1 MSTGVIIPAAGQ
13 GKRMRNSI
21 NKQYLTLYDRPVLAH
36 TIDLFNNYPGITQI
50 VVVVAEEEIDYCQA
64 KIIDKYFDK
73 SIKLVAGGKT
83 RRHSVFEGLK
93 AFSPATDYILVHDGS
108 RPLLPEHLI
117 GRVIKAVKEY
127 HALAVG
133 VELKDTI
140 KKRNSEGYITETLT
154 RDEFVSIQTPQA
166 FDYQI
171 IMKAHQEIASEVP
184 VTDDASLVEAIGIS
198 VKVISGS
205 YENIKITTPMDLLVA
220 ETILKKR
227 GR

>member
-13 GKRMRNSI
+13 GKRMQNSI
-21 NKQYLTLYDRPVLAH
+21 NKQYLPLYDRPVLAH
-36 TIDLFNNYPGITQI
+36 TIDLFNNYPDITQI
-50 VVVVAEEEIDYCQA
+50 VVVVAEEEIDYCQSN
-64 KIIDKYFDK
+64 IIDKYFDR

-93 AFSPATDYILVHDGS
+93 AFSPATDYIIVHDGS
-108 RPLLPEHLI
+108 RPLLPEYLI
-117 GRVIKAVKEY
+117 GMVIKAVKEC
-127 HALAVG
+127 HAVTLG

-140 KKRNSEGYITETLT
+140 KRKDSRGYITETLA

-171 IMKAHQEIASEVP
+171 IMRAHQEIELEVTI
-184 VTDDASLVEAIGIS
+184 TDDASLVEAIGVS
-198 VKVISGS
+198 VKVINGS
-205 YENIKITTPMDLLVA
+205 YENIKITTPMDLIIA